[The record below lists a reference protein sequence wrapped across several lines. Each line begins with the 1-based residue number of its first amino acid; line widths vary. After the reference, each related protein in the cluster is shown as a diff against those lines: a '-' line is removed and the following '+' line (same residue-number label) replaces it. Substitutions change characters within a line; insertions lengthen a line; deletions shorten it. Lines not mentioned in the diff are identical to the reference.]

1 MKRWP
6 RRRARPRRARGSAY
20 GTYRALVVALLAGGL
35 LFLVREGLL
44 PQRWNPLPPLD
55 LAEPN
60 PWFLDWRLAT
70 LRIDGDACARLLRSP
85 LIEATQVA
93 DQSITDGCGW
103 MNGVRL
109 NAAGGA
115 RVSVD
120 RITCEAAAGL
130 ALWLAHDVQPAAEQM
145 FGAKVASVQHFGSYS
160 CRNMRGSTGMR
171 SEHARA
177 NALDVAG
184 FTLTTGRQISVA
196 RHWAGDGPEARFLRA
211 VHKGACRTF
220 RVALGPDYN
229 AAHRDHF
236 HYDRGLFAS
245 CR

>member
-1 MKRWP
+1 VRTGR
-6 RRRARPRRARGSAY
+6 RRRANPY
-20 GTYRALVVALLAGGL
+20 LTLVLVLMLGGV
-35 LFLVREGLL
+35 LFAVREGLL
-44 PQRWNPLPPLD
+44 PQRWHPLPPID

-60 PWFLDWRLAT
+60 PWFLDWRLST
-70 LRIDGDACARLLRSP
+70 LRVDADACARLLRSP
-85 LIEATQVA
+85 LIEATQVG
-93 DQSITDGCGW
+93 DQPITNGCGW

-109 NAAGGA
+109 TAAGGA

-130 ALWLAHDVQPAAEQM
+130 ALWLAHDVQPVAQQM

-177 NALDVAG
+177 NALDIAG

-196 RHWAGDGPEARFLRA
+196 RHWTGDGPEARFLRA
-211 VHKGACRTF
+211 VHTGACRTF

>member
-1 MKRWP
+1 VRTG
-6 RRRARPRRARGSAY
+6 RPRASAY
-20 GTYRALVVALLAGGL
+20 ATYRALVVALLLGGL
-35 LFLVREGLL
+35 LFVVREGLL

-55 LAEPN
+55 LAEPD
-60 PWFLDWRLAT
+60 PWFVDWRLST
-70 LRIDGDACARLLRSP
+70 LRIDADACARLLRSP
-85 LIEATQVA
+85 LIDATQVA
-93 DQSITDGCGW
+93 DQPIANGCGW

-130 ALWLAHDVQPAAEQM
+130 ALWLAHDVQPVAEEM
-145 FGAKVASVQHFGSYS
+145 FGAKVASVQHFGSYA

-184 FTLTTGRQISVA
+184 FTLTTGRHISVA
-196 RHWAGDGPEARFLRA
+196 RHWSGGGPEARFLRA
-211 VHKGACRTF
+211 VHAGACRTF

>member
-1 MKRWP
+1 MRRWP
-6 RRRARPRRARGSAY
+6 RRRARVRRPRTGAY
-20 GTYRALVVALLAGGL
+20 VTYRALAVALLLGGV

-55 LAEPN
+55 LSEPN

-70 LRIDGDACARLLRSP
+70 LRIDGDACAELLRSP

-93 DQSITDGCGW
+93 DQPITDGCGW

-130 ALWLAHDVQPAAEQM
+130 ALWLTHDVQPVAEQM

-177 NALDVAG
+177 NALDISG

-196 RHWAGDGPEARFLRA
+196 RHWSGNGAEGRFLRA
-211 VHKGACRTF
+211 AHAGACRTF
-220 RVALGPDYN
+220 RAALGPDYN

>member
-1 MKRWP
+1 MRGWP
-6 RRRARPRRARGSAY
+6 RRRAHTGRKRTSA
-20 GTYRALVVALLAGGL
+20 YRALAVALLAGGV
-35 LFLVREGLL
+35 LFAVREGLL

-70 LRIDGDACARLLRSP
+70 LRVDADACARLLRSP
-85 LIEATQVA
+85 SIEATQVA
-93 DQSITDGCGW
+93 DQPIANGCGW

-130 ALWLAHDVQPAAEQM
+130 ALWLAHDVQPRAEAM
-145 FGAKVASVQHFGSYS
+145 FGAKVASVQHLGSYA
-160 CRNMRGSTGMR
+160 CRNMRGSAGMR

-177 NALDVAG
+177 NALDIAG
-184 FTLTTGRQISVA
+184 FTLTTGKQISVA

-211 VHKGACRTF
+211 VHADACRTF

-229 AAHRDHF
+229 VAHRDHF

>member
-1 MKRWP
+1 M
-6 RRRARPRRARGSAY
+6 
-20 GTYRALVVALLAGGL
+20 ALVAGGV
-35 LFLVREGLL
+35 LFAVREGLL
-44 PQRWNPLPPLD
+44 PQRWNPLPSLD

-60 PWFLDWRLAT
+60 PWFLDWRLST

-93 DQSITDGCGW
+93 DQPIANGCGW
-103 MNGVRL
+103 TNGVRL

-115 RVSVD
+115 RLSVD
-120 RITCEAAAGL
+120 RITCETAAGL
-130 ALWLAHDVQPAAEQM
+130 ALWLSHDVQPRAQDI
-145 FGAKVASVQHFGSYS
+145 FGAKVASVQHLGSYA
-160 CRNMRGSTGMR
+160 CRNIKGDTHGTGMR

-177 NALDVAG
+177 NALDIAG
-184 FTLTTGRQISVA
+184 FTLTSGKQIGVA
-196 RHWAGDGPEARFLRA
+196 RHWNGDGPEARFLRA
-211 VHKGACRTF
+211 VHARACRTF

-236 HYDRGLFAS
+236 HYDRGLFTR